1 MSVRTHDFLDS
12 PLGPITVLGDEGRLG
27 GLFFEVHRWTPGADR
42 WGERAPGTFAA
53 VAEQLDAYFAGDRKT
68 FDVELH
74 LPGTEFQRRV
84 WTELQQVPFGATTT
98 YAELAEAIGRPGAA
112 RAVGA
117 ANGRNPVSIIVPC
130 HRVVG
135 ADGTLTGYGGGLP
148 RKQALLTL
156 EHALP
161 RRSAGRSARLAE
173 LPEEL
178 QLFGDDPALLGHG
191 GI

>member
-1 MSVRTHDFLDS
+1 MTVRTHDVVDS
-12 PLGPITVLGDEGRLG
+12 PLGPITVLGDDGRLC
-27 GLFFEVHRWTPGADR
+27 GLFFLDEHRWAPGPDR
-42 WGERAPGTFAA
+42 WGERAPGTFAT
-53 VAEQLDAYFAGDRKT
+53 VARQLDAYFAGDLKA

-74 LPGTEFQRRV
+74 LAGTDFQRRV
-84 WTELQQVPFGATTT
+84 WAALRDVPFGATTT

-156 EHALP
+156 ERALP
-161 RRSAGRSARLAE
+161 QQ
-173 LPEEL
+173 LPP
-178 QLFGDDPALLGHG
+178 GAPASS
-191 GI
+191 